1 MKVKCEKC
9 ESILD
14 YDDLIGVRYDPGS
27 LQEDSYMCPNCETV
41 DGWIELGQEGEN

>member
-9 ESILD
+9 GSILD

-27 LQEDSYMCPNCETV
+27 PQADSYMCPNCGAV
-41 DGWIELGQEGEN
+41 DEWIKLEHQEEN